1 MRLFRLPLRWL
12 LSSAALIILTS
23 CERKGCTNINSSNY
37 DYTAQ
42 VDDGSCNPEVAISQA
57 QLNQITTRIYP
68 NITGN
73 LFGIPQVR
81 PHIFTDP
88 ALTDIN
94 ATYRDI
100 YSNRPSLSGTY
111 PVGTVITKRIHDRN
125 TTTGAYGRRRNVYVM
140 VKQFPGYYTE
150 GGDWQYI
157 AISQDPGDST
167 KVNSA
172 SPNGQLS
179 LATFNGRVSLCA
191 TCHQSAAGGSFV
203 FSY

>member
-1 MRLFRLPLRWL
+1 MIRTILIL
-12 LSSAALIILTS
+12 SAALLALAS
-23 CERKGCTNINSSNY
+23 CERKGCTNSNSLNY

-42 VDDGSCNPEVAISQA
+42 VDDGSCGGEVVITQA

-73 LFGIPQVR
+73 LFGVPQVR
-81 PHIFTDP
+81 PHVFTDP
-88 ALTDIN
+88 SLTDVN

-111 PVGTVITKRIHDRN
+111 PVGTVLAKRIHDRN
-125 TTTGAYGRRRNVYVM
+125 TSTGAYGRRRNVYIM
-140 VKQFPGYYTE
+140 IKQFPGYYAE

-157 AISQDPGDST
+157 AVGQDPGDSL

-172 SPNGQLS
+172 FPNGQLS
-179 LATFNGRVSLCA
+179 LSTFNGRVSLCA
-191 TCHQSAAGGSFV
+191 GCHQNAAGGSFV